1 MFQKLKKKA
10 CKLLRCK
17 VSFWNRRRM
26 CMQTC
31 ADYLQGGPRLLTD
44 FNIWWLLLLLTAKL
58 EFKTYCLKAQFGIW
72 ICNYKK
78 VASAFEECLWTFS
91 NWWKIQQIFNFLNVE
106 LVLAC
111 TLVFNIPTKT
121 LQRSSTSRWFIGTQ
135 PTGIGEFFKHW
146 TLHSISKRITHHFE
160 ISVVDKK

>member
-1 MFQKLKKKA
+1 
-10 CKLLRCK
+10 
-17 VSFWNRRRM
+17 
-26 CMQTC
+26 MQTC

-72 ICNYKK
+72 NCKYKK

-91 NWWKIQQIFNFLNVE
+91 NWWKIQQLFNFLNVE

-121 LQRSSTSRWFIGTQ
+121 LQ
-135 PTGIGEFFKHW
+135 
-146 TLHSISKRITHHFE
+146 TLHLTLIYWNSTNWKRGIFQTLNFTFNFKEDHITIKYRLSTRNNVSIRMMMCVAVE
-160 ISVVDKK
+160 